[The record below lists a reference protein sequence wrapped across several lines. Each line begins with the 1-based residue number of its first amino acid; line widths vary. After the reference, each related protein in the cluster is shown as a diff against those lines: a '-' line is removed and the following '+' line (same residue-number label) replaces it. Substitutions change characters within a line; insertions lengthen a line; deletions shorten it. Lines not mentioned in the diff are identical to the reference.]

1 MVAILV
7 PQPDDVAAA
16 AVPAPL
22 RRPATSRPGLRTV
35 PETGRHR
42 PSTRQTSAAVIPLAT
57 STARGLPDRATRIRR
72 RRLAALL
79 AAIAMVAA
87 LVVGTQVALAAT
99 RSVPPSSP
107 RPVGPPPGAPVVGET
122 YVVRP
127 GDTLW
132 SIAAAVAPESD
143 PRPIVDA
150 LRDANGGPHL
160 EVGQRLSVPI
170 D

>member
-7 PQPDDVAAA
+7 PQPDDAAA
-16 AVPAPL
+16 GPAASPRRRAASARPVPATE
-22 RRPATSRPGLRTV
+22 RVRPPGQPRSGV
-35 PETGRHR
+35 
-42 PSTRQTSAAVIPLAT
+42 VIPLRT
-57 STARGLPDRATRIRR
+57 PTARALPDHATRIRR

-79 AAIAMVAA
+79 AALVVAA
-87 LVVGTQVALAAT
+87 GLVVATQAALGAP
-99 RSVPPSSP
+99 RGVPPSSP
-107 RPVGPPPGAPVVGET
+107 QPLGPSTGAPAAGDT

-143 PRPIVDA
+143 PRPIVHA
-150 LRDANGGPHL
+150 LRAANGGPQL
-160 EVGQRLSVPI
+160 EVGQRLDIAI